1 MPDTKTIVKLARSMG
16 FDPSRWDCEQIAKL
30 YGWLPTHGTIDR
42 AQLRAAIEAH
52 MDWRRLDPFRP
63 TVEVEQ

>member
-42 AQLRAAIEAH
+42 APITGRHRSTHGLA
-52 MDWRRLDPFRP
+52 
-63 TVEVEQ
+63 TT